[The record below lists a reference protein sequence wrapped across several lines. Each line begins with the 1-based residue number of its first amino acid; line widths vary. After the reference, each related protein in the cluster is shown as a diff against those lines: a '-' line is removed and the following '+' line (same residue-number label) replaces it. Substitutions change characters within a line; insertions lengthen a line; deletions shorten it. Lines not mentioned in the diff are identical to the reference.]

1 MQCVDSGIYVLR
13 LWCLNDFDMMI
24 SLKLKEWCM
33 ALPRVMLDH
42 VTRER
47 QHRPVFKPVSLSA
60 GPGQVWHVQG
70 ANGVGKTTLLRIIA
84 GIASHVGQCEVEG
97 SIAYSGHQPGLY
109 GQLTAIENL
118 QYAMLW
124 RAEQRA
130 FDSKAHCAA
139 WQVPS
144 ASPVRCLSAGQRQ
157 ALGLLRLLSEGALCW
172 LLDESIQC
180 LDARKIALWLRACV
194 THVEH
199 GGLIFLTSHAAQDP
213 LLDHVTHTVLL
224 EDEHVACVV

>member
-1 MQCVDSGIYVLR
+1 
-13 LWCLNDFDMMI
+13 
-24 SLKLKEWCM
+24 M
-33 ALPRVMLDH
+33 ARPRVRLDH

-47 QHRPVFKPVSLSA
+47 QYRPVFKPISLSA
-60 GPGQVWHVQG
+60 GSGQVWHVQG

-84 GIASHVGQCEVEG
+84 GISSHVGQCQVEG

-124 RAEQRA
+124 RSEQTA
-130 FDSKAHCAA
+130 FDVQAHCTV
-139 WQVPS
+139 WEVPS
-144 ASPVRCLSAGQRQ
+144 ACPTRCLSAGQRQ

-180 LDARKIALWLRACV
+180 LDAHKTALWLRACM
-194 THVEH
+194 THVEN
-199 GGLIFLTSHAAQDP
+199 GGLIFFTSHAAQDP
-213 LLDHVTHTVLL
+213 LLSHVTHTVLL
-224 EDEHVACVV
+224 ENEGVTCVV